1 MYVIGTS
8 GHIDHGKTSL
18 IRQLSGV
25 DCDRLPEEKEREMTI
40 DLGFASINYPR
51 FGTVSIIDVPGHERF
66 IRNMVAGAWGV
77 DLALLVIAVDDGWM
91 PQTEDHFRVLQL
103 LSVEKIIVVLN
114 KIDMADQEMIDFVE
128 AEVEE
133 KFAETQYA
141 DSSITRVSSK
151 TGEGIP
157 ELKEVIAVNLRKLNR
172 AANVEKPYLFIDR
185 AFSSKGFG
193 SVVTGTL
200 KNGAFEENESVTLLP
215 HNREVKIKRIESH
228 FETHQ
233 EGHPSQRTALNIS
246 GVSAD
251 ELHRGHII
259 CRRNFFNG
267 SKDIVASLNITSSK
281 KLKNNLGIEVLVGT
295 ALVRGKIIILNDSE
309 SENNIYTVRLKLD
322 ESWFFYAGQNFIVT
336 SPGGFRIHGGGSVLL
351 PFFDVSLKKRIK
363 KNISTITGKG
373 LADSMSFILNIKEI
387 ISLDDLFSLYP
398 QSDKNL
404 TKEVEALKDKGDV
417 KEYKNFLFTREFF
430 DKTWQKIVDTIEA
443 HTGINRSETA
453 SKAGVDE
460 YIAQL
465 LLPLILKEEHVVEKD
480 GLFFGG
486 NAITKDTLSEER
498 TKILKELETNALKG
512 LELKNETNDF
522 RKKDIKALI
531 RLNFAISL
539 DGNIIYHHEVYE
551 KACESIMKLFDTY
564 DKITISEAKE
574 AVDLSRKY
582 MIPFLNRIETDGLVK
597 RIGDFRIKN

>member
-40 DLGFASINYPR
+40 DLGFASMNYPR

-103 LSVEKIIVVLN
+103 LGVERIIVVLN
-114 KIDMADQEMIDFVE
+114 KIDVADQEMIDFVE

-133 KFAETQYA
+133 KFLETQYA
-141 DSSITRVSSK
+141 ESNIARVSSK

-157 ELKEVIAVNLRKLNR
+157 ELKETIAKNLRQLNR

-185 AFSSKGFG
+185 AFVSKGFG

-200 KNGAFEENESVTLLP
+200 KNGAFEENENVTILP
-215 HNREVKIKRIESH
+215 LNREVKIKRIESH

-233 EGHPSQRTALNIS
+233 EGHPSQRTALNLS
-246 GVSAD
+246 GVSSE
-251 ELHRGHII
+251 ELQRGHII
-259 CRRNFFNG
+259 CRRNFFTE

-281 KLKNNLGIEVLVGT
+281 KLKNNLGIELLVGT
-295 ALVRGKIIILNDSE
+295 ALIRGKVIVINNNE
-309 SENNIYTVRLKLD
+309 EENNRYTVRLKLQKP
-322 ESWFFYAGQNFIVT
+322 WFFYAGQNFIVT
-336 SPGGFRIHGGGSVLL
+336 SPGGFRIHGGGSDLL
-351 PFFDVSLKKRIK
+351 PFFDDSLKKRVK
-363 KNISTITGKG
+363 KNLITFTGKG
-373 LADSMSFILNIKEI
+373 LADSMTFILQVKEI
-387 ISLDDLFSLYP
+387 ISLDNLYGLYP

-404 TKEVEALKDKGDV
+404 TKEVESIKDKGDV
-417 KEYKNFLFTREFF
+417 KELKGFLLTKEFY
-430 DKTWQKIVDTIEA
+430 DRSWKKIIDAIEA

-453 SKAGVDE
+453 SKAGIEE

-465 LLPLILKEEHVVEKD
+465 LLPFILKEEHIVEKD

-486 NAITKDTLSEER
+486 NAITKDTLSTER
-498 TKILKELETNALKG
+498 AKILSELEATGLNG
-512 LELKNETNDF
+512 LEMKTETNEF

-531 RLNFAISL
+531 RLEFAVSL

-551 KACESIMKLFDTY
+551 NACNSIMKLFDTL
-564 DKITISEAKE
+564 DKITVSDAKE

-582 MIPFLNRIETDGLVK
+582 MIPLLNRIETDGLVK